1 MYSVCQTIHSATTVE
16 HSIKCKFYNPDET
29 CLVVAGANQL
39 NVYKII
45 DNQKYILEFS
55 QSFELYG
62 NTASM
67 QKISL
72 GKQRRD
78 SIVLSFHNAKL
89 SIVEYDPE
97 THDLKTMSMHC
108 FDDEDFR
115 DHLNAPL
122 VRVDPEDR
130 CIAMLIYN
138 RQIVVIPLDK
148 DEEED
153 LENELSSSSSSN
165 DGDEDV
171 SMEDLVT
178 LSNNNLNNQQPVV
191 PLGHVVALKPATS
204 STNFRCPVL
213 PSYKIDLSEDT
224 CGEKIGNIVDIQFLH
239 NYNDPTLV
247 ILHEPTRTWSGRV
260 AMRQDTFSM
269 VALSMNVHQRLQ
281 PIIWTVNNLPYDS
294 LGILPVPKPIGGLL
308 ILASNELIY
317 LNQSVPAYGMSFNS
331 FTKDSSSFPLSNA
344 NLANDGLLSASSGDE
359 KVDYLNISLDLSH
372 AVFLNH
378 NKILFILKDGDVYLV
393 TLFNDDMRSIKSF
406 HFELIASTVQPNCL
420 TLCEN
425 NLLFVGSHVGDSVL
439 AEIVGD
445 LTSTNLGVYDDDDD
459 DLDSLVSIEEKEPI
473 KWLEH
478 DKLLSSS
485 ASCRICYGEAP
496 HISDNYVKP
505 NDYRDPYVELITT
518 AGHHKNGSI
527 CVFHRS
533 VKPIVDDT
541 YDLYCQC
548 GDIWTM
554 RPSSFSDPIN
564 SRLIL
569 NRDGQSKVF
578 STKGELL
585 RLERE
590 ECALVS
596 SEPTIFAS
604 NIGQDDLT
612 LQVMSTSVRL
622 VSDDRFIDCFPIED
636 GNAICDVCLAD
647 PHIIALT
654 TSGSI
659 YHFQLMSFQ
668 AQNTEVSTQYKLAS
682 HEVGHITNGRVI
694 SLALYKDQSGL
705 FTCKANKPIDPST
718 STYWLITVD
727 DRGVLKIFS
736 VPDFSTVYSVDN
748 FPAAP
753 NVLADNI
760 KVYITDLDS
769 TIPKTK
775 EILMCGMGTK
785 RKKPMLFARS
795 ETELVVYEAYV
806 YKDME
811 ISNHLKLRFKKVR
824 TLLLENS
831 YYSNS
836 ALYENGS
843 LDHHEH
849 YALTDGRST
858 HQNGHYHHQYSNSNT
873 RQSNAIPTDK
883 PLQERHWLCPFENVG
898 GYSGVFLSG
907 VKPHWFIMTER
918 GALRAHPMV
927 AEGAILAF
935 SKYVKDDFIYITEK
949 RELKI
954 ARLPTHLNLDSHWCI
969 RKLAMNETV
978 HFVNYHVERKVYSV
992 VTSTASP
999 CLKIMKVGSEPDTM
1013 KIEDLERENGYIPP
1027 TTEKFSLRLYDPE
1040 NWELIP
1046 DCEIEFEEWEQVTCV
1061 KNVSLTSEGTT
1072 SGLKGYIAIST
1083 NYCYGEDVP
1092 NRGRIWILD
1101 LIEVVPEPDRPLTK
1115 NKIKKVYCQEQKGPV
1130 TTLSHSSGLLMSAVG
1145 QKIYLWQLKEEQLDG
1160 VAFIDTQIYI
1170 HCAAS
1175 VKNLILVSDV
1185 CKSVS
1190 LLRYQQET
1198 RTLSMVCRDS
1208 RPLEVFACDF
1218 GIDNELLN
1226 FIVSDSEKN
1235 IMIYAYNPEHEE
1247 SQGGT
1252 RLLRRAD
1259 FHLGAHVTS
1268 FCRLRGRVPNRL
1280 CHDSRA
1286 AQRCVRRHITMFCS
1300 VDGAIGFLF
1309 PVDEEVYRDLQ
1320 MLQNEMTVALPHVA
1334 GLNPKAW
1341 RLVKQARPTIT
1352 NPCKLILDGDL
1363 VNRFLSLSV
1372 KERNELTKKIGTTT
1386 DKVLAN
1392 IQHIQE
1398 STMYF

>member
-1 MYSVCQTIHSATTVE
+1 MYSICQTIHPATTIE
-16 HSIKCKFYNPDET
+16 HSIKCKFYNKDET

-39 NVYKII
+39 NVYKIVTTSKE
-45 DNQKYILEFS
+45 NNKLEFA

-62 NTASM
+62 TTASM

-78 SIVLSFHNAKL
+78 SIVLGFHNAKL
-89 SIVEYDPE
+89 SIVEYDSE
-97 THDLKTMSMHC
+97 THDLKTISMHY
-108 FDDEDFR
+108 FEEDELHDYSF
-115 DHLNAPL
+115 APT
-122 VRVDPEDR
+122 VRVDPDDS

-148 DEEED
+148 NEEED
-153 LENELSSSSSSN
+153 LEHELYESSSSSDSLSH
-165 DGDEDV
+165 GDEDV
-171 SMEDLVT
+171 SMQDLEGPNSD
-178 LSNNNLNNQQPVV
+178 LQPII
-191 PLGHVVALKPATS
+191 PQGHVVSLKSDIHS
-204 STNFRCPVL
+204 SNFKSPVL
-213 PSYKIDLSEDT
+213 PSYKIDLTEET

-247 ILHEPTRTWSGRV
+247 ILHEPARTWSGRV

-269 VALSMNVHQRLQ
+269 VALSMNILQRLQ
-281 PIIWTVNNLPYDS
+281 PIIWTMNNLPYDC
-294 LGILPVPKPIGGLL
+294 LRILPVPKPIGGLL
-308 ILASNELIY
+308 VIACNELIY
-317 LNQSVPAYGMSFNS
+317 LNQSVPAFGMSFNS
-331 FTKDSSSFPLSNA
+331 FTKDSSSFPLSNTT
-344 NLANDGLLSASSGDE
+344 GLDSPDYSAGIDRT
-359 KVDYLNISLDLSH
+359 DYLNISLDLSQSI
-372 AVFLNH
+372 FLNH

-393 TLFNDDMRSIKSF
+393 TLFNDDMRSIKNF

-425 NLLFVGSHVGDSVL
+425 NLLFIGSHVGDSVL

-445 LTSTNLGVYDDDDD
+445 LKSTHLGAYDDD
-459 DLDSLVSIEEKEPI
+459 DLDSLVSNEEKDPI
-473 KWLEH
+473 KMLEH
-478 DKLLSSS
+478 DRLLSSS

-496 HISDNYVKP
+496 HISENLVKP

-527 CVFHRS
+527 CVFHRTI
-533 VKPIVDDT
+533 KPIVDDT

-554 RPSSFSDPIN
+554 KPSVHADSTN

-569 NRDGQSKVF
+569 NRDGQTKVF
-578 STKGELL
+578 STKGELSK
-585 RLERE
+585 LERE

-604 NIGQDDLT
+604 NIGADDLT
-612 LQVMSTSVRL
+612 LQIMSTSVRL
-622 VSDDRFIDCFPIED
+622 ISDDRFVDSIELED
-636 GNAICDVCLAD
+636 GNVICDACLAD

-659 YHFQLMSFQ
+659 YHIQLMSLLP
-668 AQNTEVSTQYKLAS
+668 TGDEIYTKYKLAS
-682 HEVGHITNGRVI
+682 HEVGPLTNGRVI
-694 SLALYKDQSGL
+694 SFTLYKDQSGL

-718 STYWLITVD
+718 PTYWLFTVD
-727 DRGVLKIFS
+727 DRGILKIFS

-748 FPAAP
+748 FPSAP

-769 TIPKTK
+769 TIPKNK
-775 EILMCGMGTK
+775 EIYMCGMGLK
-785 RKKPMLFARS
+785 GKKPLLFVRS
-795 ETELVVYEAYV
+795 ETELVVYEV
-806 YKDME
+806 YPFVDLE
-811 ISNHLKLRFKKVR
+811 ISNHLKIRFKKIR
-824 TLLLENS
+824 TVLLQVL
-831 YYSNS
+831 YSNNGPF
-836 ALYENGS
+836 ENGLMDS
-843 LDHHEH
+843 QHHDQFM
-849 YALTDGRST
+849 AITDGRSI
-858 HQNGHYHHQYSNSNT
+858 HQNGRYYPYNNSN
-873 RQSNAIPTDK
+873 RHLEVSPTDK
-883 PLQERHWLCPFENVG
+883 PIVDRRWLFQFCDVG
-898 GYSGVFLSG
+898 GYNGVFLCG
-907 VKPHWFIMTER
+907 VKPHWFVMTDR
-918 GALRAHPMV
+918 GALRTHLMN

-935 SKYVKDDFIYITEK
+935 SKYVNNDFIYITEK

-954 ARLPTHLNLDSHWCI
+954 ARLPTHLNLDSHWPT
-969 RKLAMNETV
+969 RKIPMNETV
-978 HFVNYHVERKVYSV
+978 HFVNYHVERKVYCV
-992 VTSTASP
+992 VTSIAIP

-1013 KIEDLERENGYIPP
+1013 KIEDLEREKGYIPP
-1027 TTEKFSLRLYDPE
+1027 TIEKFTLKLYDPE

-1072 SGLKGYIAIST
+1072 SGLKGYIAVST

-1130 TTLSHSSGLLMSAVG
+1130 TTLSHTSGLLMSAVG

-1208 RPLEVFACDF
+1208 KALEIFACDF
-1218 GIDNELLN
+1218 AIDNKLLS
-1226 FIVSDSEKN
+1226 FVVADSEKN
-1235 IMIYAYNPEHEE
+1235 IIIYAHDPEHEE
-1247 SQGGT
+1247 SHGGT

-1259 FHLGAHVTS
+1259 YHVGAYVTS
-1268 FCRLRGRVPNRL
+1268 FCRLRGRTPAKL
-1280 CHDSRA
+1280 AHDQHLSLQCR
-1286 AQRCVRRHITMFCS
+1286 RRHITMFCS
-1300 VDGAIGFLF
+1300 VDGAISFLF
-1309 PVDEEVYRDLQ
+1309 PIDESVYRQLQ
-1320 MLQNEMTVALPHVA
+1320 MLQNEMTVALPHAA

-1341 RLVKQARPTIT
+1341 RAVKQSRPSIT
-1352 NPCKLILDGDL
+1352 NPCKLIVDGDL

-1372 KERNELTKKIGTTT
+1372 KERNELTKKIGTTA
-1386 DKVLAN
+1386 DKILAD
-1392 IQHIQE
+1392 ILHIQE
-1398 STMYF
+1398 STLYF